1 MLGKWLSLTFVLV
14 LFLAS
19 PALAGDHGRED
30 HDGGGLPCPVGLVGG
45 IDLNT
50 EFGPGA
56 DVITRCLKRRHNVK
70 FLVQLNRFCR
80 DNVPDAQCTVG
91 YGLRNLEKAI
101 EDYEITHGMVV
112 GRDYEI
118 VAIAHDG
125 GGKLMIKDE
134 VKNYLPTGG
143 NRFEGQISALMAKG
157 VKFYLCQNATR
168 ALIAASLLTQGNVTN
183 EIIPGTEFVTSA
195 VTALADFQALGFRYV
210 QP

>member
-1 MLGKWLSLTFVLV
+1 MLKRWSALAFVFVLFV
-14 LFLAS
+14 CS
-19 PALAGDHGRED
+19 VAGADDPGHNGQRSDEA
-30 HDGGGLPCPVGLVGG
+30 CPVGLVSGM
-45 IDLNT
+45 DLNA

-56 DVITRCLKRRHNVK
+56 DAITRCLERRHKVK

-80 DNVPDAQCTVG
+80 DNVPDAQCSVG

-101 EDYEITHGMVV
+101 EDYEITHGMVA
-112 GRDYEI
+112 GRDYDI

-143 NRFEGQISALMAKG
+143 NRFEGQISTLMAMG

-168 ALIAASLLTQGNVTN
+168 ALIAAGLLTQGNVTN